1 MNSRETDEFELKRN
15 VAASIEILLSS
26 IPSGE
31 VLKLSSQSSS
41 KLSSLSLKFAEIH
54 YEQSL
59 ADLFYQCVL
68 SDRTSLVCRVWRT
81 SNDFRVRRDSASSN
95 STIPDC

>member
-15 VAASIEILLSS
+15 VAASIETLLSS

-41 KLSSLSLKFAEIH
+41 
-54 YEQSL
+54 
-59 ADLFYQCVL
+59 
-68 SDRTSLVCRVWRT
+68 
-81 SNDFRVRRDSASSN
+81 
-95 STIPDC
+95 